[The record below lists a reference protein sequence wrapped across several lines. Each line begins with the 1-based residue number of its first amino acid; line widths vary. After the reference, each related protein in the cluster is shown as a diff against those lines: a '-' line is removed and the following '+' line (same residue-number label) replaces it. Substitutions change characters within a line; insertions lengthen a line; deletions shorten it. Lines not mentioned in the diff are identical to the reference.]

1 MNESKMSR
9 PAADT
14 QSLLQTRIRYLAV
27 ETQIRASSASVNKTE
42 TELLS
47 QVRSRAVSWTC
58 IFTKSLVANITLY
71 SLLITLVRQID
82 ASSGHAAQILLVKL
96 ATILM

>member
-14 QSLLQTRIRYLAV
+14 QSLLQTRIRSLAV
-27 ETQIRASSASVNKTE
+27 ETQIRASWASVNKTE

-58 IFTKSLVANITLY
+58 IFTKSLVVNITLY
-71 SLLITLVRQID
+71 SLLIILVRQID